1 MTRKPRETGYCKAC
15 KRRIPLATSGR
26 LFLHSDKPAEPD
38 HTKRTRCPG
47 AMTREYTPGP
57 DQTHKESTP

>member
-1 MTRKPRETGYCKAC
+1 MTRKPRGTGFCDRC
-15 KRRIPLATSGR
+15 GRRTLLTTQGR

-57 DQTHKESTP
+57 DSQL